1 MSRTAEVLIPA
12 SVDEA
17 VSAFGDGSGVT
28 VIGGGTIVMPEL
40 AGRRTSVSKALI
52 LSRAGLAGIVREGGT
67 VKIGAATPLQ
77 ALVGAT
83 PDPLSTAAQRVGDYE
98 IRGQATIGGNLCA
111 GPGRDTP
118 RGDLQAPLIALAASL
133 RTVGA
138 GGEQVQLAEDFLA
151 SGPGGRLVLEIEFLE
166 PTRGVYVSM
175 GRPHAHVYTVLSC
188 ACAESADG
196 IRVAIGGAGPIG
208 ARATSVER
216 ALADGASPENAAA
229 KVLDDVEPED
239 DALASAWYR
248 RKALPALVSRA
259 LTDLGRGNA
268 WS

>member
-40 AGRRTSVSKALI
+40 AGHRTSVSKAL
-52 LSRAGLAGIVREGGT
+52 LLWRAGLAVIERGGGA

-118 RGDLQAPLIALAASL
+118 RGDLQAPLIALAASV

-138 GGEQVQLAEDFLA
+138 GGEQVLPVEDFLA

-248 RKALPALVSRA
+248 RKVLPKLVSRA
-259 LTDLGRGNA
+259 LTDLA
-268 WS
+268 KESA

>member
-1 MSRTAEVLIPA
+1 MTQTAEVLVPT

-17 VSAFGDGSGVT
+17 ISAFGDGSGVT
-28 VIGGGTIVMPEL
+28 VIGGGSIVMPEL
-40 AGRRTSVSKALI
+40 AGRRISVSKALI
-52 LSRAGLAGIVREGGT
+52 LSRAGLAGIVRDGAT
-67 VKIGAATPLQ
+67 VKIGAATPLE

-118 RGDLQAPLIALAASL
+118 RGDLQAPLIALAASV

-138 GGEQVQLAEDFLA
+138 GGEQVQPVEDFLA
-151 SGPGGRLVLEIEFLE
+151 SGPAGRLVLEIEFAE

-175 GRPHAHVYTVLSC
+175 GRPHAHVYTVLSV
-188 ACAESADG
+188 ACAESGDG
-196 IRVAIGGAGPIG
+196 LRVAIGGAGPIG
-208 ARATSVER
+208 ARAPSVER
-216 ALADGASPENAAA
+216 ALAGGASPENAAA

-248 RKALPALVSRA
+248 RRALPKLVARA
-259 LTDLGRGNA
+259 LTDLA
-268 WS
+268 KESA